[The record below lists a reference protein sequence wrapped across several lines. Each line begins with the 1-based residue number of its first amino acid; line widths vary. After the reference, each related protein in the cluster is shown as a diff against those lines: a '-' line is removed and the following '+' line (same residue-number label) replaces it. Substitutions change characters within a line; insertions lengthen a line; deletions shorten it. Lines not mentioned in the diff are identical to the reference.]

1 LCQQDFNYAWNQV
14 GFAYW
19 DKLRLI
25 GYEGRT
31 PTSYPA
37 LFGGGMPN
45 SKFTSDSGFTID
57 LKNARISSDFAFI
70 TGFVNVLKV
79 IGGTGEASTS
89 TSGWRGIFG
98 LSIEASFKFL
108 TGAISFA
115 IGFEPEFK
123 QFDFRNFSSNFITCF
138 PSGDPKTAYLGLMK
152 TSTYLYVDNSAI
164 GNAKIGLHIGN
175 GLSKLHSI
183 SYNSDYFNLVY
194 ASNSLAS
201 IKKYND
207 AGTLLETKN
216 YLNEKIYDDGTN
228 LFFNNIQVN

>member
-1 LCQQDFNYAWNQV
+1 
-14 GFAYW
+14 
-19 DKLRLI
+19 
-25 GYEGRT
+25 
-31 PTSYPA
+31 
-37 LFGGGMPN
+37 
-45 SKFTSDSGFTID
+45 
-57 LKNARISSDFAFI
+57 
-70 TGFVNVLKV
+70 
-79 IGGTGEASTS
+79 
-89 TSGWRGIFG
+89 
-98 LSIEASFKFL
+98 
-108 TGAISFA
+108 
-115 IGFEPEFK
+115 
-123 QFDFRNFSSNFITCF
+123 
-138 PSGDPKTAYLGLMK
+138 MK